1 MLRLRRGDRFHK
13 KRDGEEVVA
22 KITDETKKQ
31 AIADY
36 LTGKFSQRDLV
47 KKYNISL
54 GTANKL
60 TKDLAPENER
70 YVEAEVTMIAAR
82 QTLPNEQMNAI
93 MNAAKDEAYNR
104 GLIFN
109 ATQKNLVKITEMLN
123 KNTKHEKVGVGDG
136 VQNFEPVELNAN
148 DYKALQDAI
157 DKASLTLGVNPRT
170 AQTLIQNTNAQQTKI
185 QITRREIGASDE

>member
-1 MLRLRRGDRFHK
+1 
-13 KRDGEEVVA
+13 
-22 KITDETKKQ
+22 
-31 AIADY
+31 
-36 LTGKFSQRDLV
+36 
-47 KKYNISL
+47 
-54 GTANKL
+54 
-60 TKDLAPENER
+60 
-70 YVEAEVTMIAAR
+70 
-82 QTLPNEQMNAI
+82 MNAI

-109 ATQKNLVKITEMLN
+109 ATQKNLAKITEMLN